1 MEDEILSW
9 GKCGLQLLYRLL
21 PALAAA
27 VTFGLEDRA
36 VARAGANLAAAGSAR
51 DWAHITSQ
59 IGMFCYS
66 GLSEAQVG
74 QLREK
79 FHIYLTKDGR
89 ISMAG
94 ITSANVDYVASAIHA
109 VCEA

>member
-1 MEDEILSW
+1 M
-9 GKCGLQLLYRLL
+9 
-21 PALAAA
+21 
-27 VTFGLEDRA
+27 
-36 VARAGANLAAAGSAR
+36 
-51 DWAHITSQ
+51 
-59 IGMFCYS
+59 
-66 GLSEAQVG
+66 SEAQVG